1 MYTQQYSRNGV
12 YSLLGGSKGILVK
25 KIKKKIQNKTKLVH
39 SLTFS
44 GNFAL
49 FNWKN
54 NQLLTERDVQDNI
67 HDVSILH
74 NQQLFALAQSH
85 YVYIYDSK
93 GTKTSKLLI

>member
-1 MYTQQYSRNGV
+1 MIHMSNNIHEMVSFLYLV
-12 YSLLGGSKGILVK
+12 ALKVSKKEKQRREI
-25 KIKKKIQNKTKLVH
+25 KLVFA
-39 SLTFS
+39 SYLFP

-54 NQLLTERDVQDNI
+54 NQLLTERNVQDNI

-93 GTKTSKLLI
+93 GTCHI